1 MGVSEPR
8 FGNVFQPVRNVPL
21 KCFSKPLAANRE
33 RKTAQT
39 FRDVSIVMKRTETSR
54 NVLNRHYAPKASG
67 SLQIPTVRDESS
79 KVSGSL
85 QISTVRDS
93 FVANLVWNG
102 EPFVAERDIGV
113 VQAALDTHSVVVL
126 RNAQLTL
133 DEQIALTKL
142 LGEPEVVTD
151 MRNHHP
157 DRLEVL
163 VVSNTGRTPVIGN
176 TNWHSDRSFLPTP
189 TRYTILHGVVVG
201 GNGMGDTL
209 FADMVGAYAEAP
221 LEWKRV
227 MEGSMGV
234 HTYDKTARLR
244 AQLHNT
250 EIEEYL
256 SRYPPVRHPLVRS
269 CHHGPR
275 PNSTPA
281 LFISELCLARLEYD
295 DGTVVPGLTPD
306 MLLQHATQN
315 RFVYRHRWVQGDVIM
330 WDNQRVLHKVASLT
344 PGVPR
349 VLHRTTT
356 ADDVPVAVAPQV
368 SMQSAANSFV

>member
-1 MGVSEPR
+1 MGVSEAR
-8 FGNVFQPVRNVPL
+8 FGNVFQAFRNVPKL
-21 KCFSKPLAANRE
+21 CVPKPLAIRE
-33 RKTAQT
+33 RKLAEA
-39 FRDVSIVMKRTETSR
+39 FRDVSILLKRTETCR
-54 NVLNRHYAPKASG
+54 NV
-67 SLQIPTVRDESS
+67 IPTSIRCARSLREA
-79 KVSGSL
+79 GSL
-85 QISTVRDS
+85 QISTIRDS
-93 FVANLVWNG
+93 FVANLDWDG
-102 EPFVAERDIGV
+102 EPLVADRDIGI

-126 RNAQLTL
+126 RNAELTL
-133 DEQIALTKL
+133 DEHIALTKL

-157 DRLEVL
+157 ESLEVL
-163 VVSNTGRTPVIGN
+163 VVNNLGRTPVIGN
-176 TNWHSDRSFLPTP
+176 LCWHSDRSFLLTP

-201 GNGMGDTL
+201 ANGMGDTL

-221 LEWKRV
+221 VDWKHV
-227 MEGSMGV
+227 MEGAQGV

-250 EIEEYL
+250 ELEEYV

-269 CHHGPR
+269 CHDPR
-275 PNSTPA
+275 PNTPA

-306 MLLQHATQN
+306 ILLEHATQY
-315 RFVYRHRWVQGDVIM
+315 RFVYRHRWVPGDVII
-330 WDNQRVLHKVASLT
+330 WDNRRILHKVASLT

-356 ADDVPVAVAPQV
+356 ADDVPVAVTPQV
-368 SMQSAANSFV
+368 SMKLAANSFV